1 MKPVGR
7 VRWDSG
13 GRAGAGMREARA
25 GALRTRF
32 QQLLHGGDGGAPG
45 LPGVTPTLTW
55 RDAPSSSAGRCA
67 GLEAVTAQLHAMPAG
82 AAASPQATAA
92 ALEAAL
98 LQGAQGAAVLC
109 DARPSC
115 GAPNGAV
122 PQRSDD
128 AAASPWL
135 AAPNGRGQPQQQQQL
150 SQQQASPHRP
160 SAAGGAQRELP
171 ALVRDLVQAVVQL
184 ARGREGQWRLTMAL
198 KPQVLGGTW
207 LTLDARPGRLRV
219 RFDCAGADARA
230 RLEGVREAL
239 RLRLAETLSAIRPI
253 EVSIEVRIDAH
264 RDIPHDV
271 HGAEQEAL
279 NGRA

>member
-67 GLEAVTAQLHAMPAG
+67 GLEAVTAQLHAMPPG
-82 AAASPQATAA
+82 AAASPQATGA
-92 ALEAAL
+92 ALQAAL
-98 LQGAQGAAVLC
+98 LQGAAVLC
-109 DARPSC
+109 EARPSC
-115 GAPNGAV
+115 GAPTGAV
-122 PQRSDD
+122 PERSDD

-135 AAPNGRGQPQQQQQL
+135 TAPNGRGQPQPQP

-160 SAAGGAQRELP
+160 NAAGGAQRELP

-230 RLEGVREAL
+230 RLEGVRDAL
-239 RLRLAETLSAIRPI
+239 RLRLADTLSAIRPV
-253 EVSIEVRIDAH
+253 EVSIDVRIDAH
-264 RDIPHDV
+264 RDIPHDA

-279 NGRA
+279 DGRA